1 MNDED
6 LFIFLTQILEKLES
20 IDIQLKR
27 LNYKQG
33 QCESIPSVPEEPE
46 YYPPIVYNEPP
57 VVYNEPE
64 YCSPEIYCESI
75 YYYEPVYCEPYNPYI
90 DYSYIYNP
98 YYDYTL
104 DYLVP
109 LDEYCYD
116 ESYYC

>member
-6 LFIFLTQILEKLES
+6 LFIFLTQILEKLDS

-33 QCESIPSVPEEPE
+33 QCEPPPEEPE
-46 YYPPIVYNEPP
+46 YCPP
-57 VVYNEPE
+57 VVYSEPE
-64 YCSPEIYCESI
+64 YCPPEIYCEPEPI
-75 YYYEPVYCEPYNPYI
+75 YYCEPYNPYI
-90 DYSYIYNP
+90 DYSCIYNP

-104 DYLVP
+104 DYLIP

-116 ESYYC
+116 ECYYYYC